1 MPGWITRSRERLPD
15 GLWQSTLHR
24 VRGEFD
30 EMPSMRVTANQAR
43 VLFGLP
49 GSLCDWVLK
58 RLHEEGFLACAD
70 GLYAR
75 RTSSY

>member
-1 MPGWITRSRERLPD
+1 MPSWIQRSHERLPD

-43 VLFGLP
+43 LLFGLP

-70 GLYAR
+70 GAYVR
-75 RTSSY
+75 RTSTP